1 MNYMDSETV
10 DSELGIFGWFQN
22 ELDEIESRGAMTA
35 SMKNR
40 FEIPVKL
47 SERNQL
53 RAYTFK
59 AQTTLRCLRALRSR
73 SGPIVEDQREN
84 EVEVGVKHQPVKGT
98 FGGEDQTCKTGK
110 DTTPE
115 KGTSGEDQEGEKVED
130 DPEAGTSDGDWT
142 CEVGKDSPEMGAFSW
157 DQIDEKAKRRREK
170 SMGKKRNKEA
180 PDLSNLDDA
189 KSLRRAIRWWRKEAR
204 RVEGLLSKA
213 ESHAH
218 KMRVRERLALAEC
231 KIEED
236 PSGKRIEKCGFR
248 IRCI

>member
-1 MNYMDSETV
+1 MMDGETI

-22 ELDEIESRGAMTA
+22 ELDEIESRGATSA

-47 SERNQL
+47 SERNKL

-73 SGPIVEDQREN
+73 SGPIMEDQREN
-84 EVEVGVKHQPVKGT
+84 EVGVKHQPVKGT
-98 FGGEDQTCKTGK
+98 FGGGDQTCKTGK
-110 DTTPE
+110 DTPE
-115 KGTSGEDQEGEKVED
+115 KGTSGEDQEGERVED

-157 DQIDEKAKRRREK
+157 DQIHEAKRRREK

-180 PDLSNLDDA
+180 PDLSNLDA
-189 KSLRRAIRWWRKEAR
+189 KSLRRAIRWWKKEAR
-204 RVEGLLSKA
+204 RAEGLLSKA

-231 KIEED
+231 KIEEY
-236 PSGKRIEKCGFR
+236 PSGKE
-248 IRCI
+248 